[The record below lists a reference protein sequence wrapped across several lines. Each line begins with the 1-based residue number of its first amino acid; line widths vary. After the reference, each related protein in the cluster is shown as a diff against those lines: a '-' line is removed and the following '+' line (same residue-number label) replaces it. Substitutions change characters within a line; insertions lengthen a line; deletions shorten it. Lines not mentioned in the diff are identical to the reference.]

1 MTNTALPPDAFEVGE
16 IAYYVGDGKIYKHK
30 IIQIIGKLRHTQI
43 DNHLLED
50 CLFYKNYWDAY
61 AQLVKN
67 RKANDEESR

>member
-1 MTNTALPPDAFEVGE
+1 MNKMLPPDKFEVGE
-16 IAYYVGDGKIYKHK
+16 IAYYVGDGKIHKHK
-30 IIQIIGKLRHTQI
+30 IIQIIGKLRYTQV

-67 RKANDEESR
+67 RKANDEESW